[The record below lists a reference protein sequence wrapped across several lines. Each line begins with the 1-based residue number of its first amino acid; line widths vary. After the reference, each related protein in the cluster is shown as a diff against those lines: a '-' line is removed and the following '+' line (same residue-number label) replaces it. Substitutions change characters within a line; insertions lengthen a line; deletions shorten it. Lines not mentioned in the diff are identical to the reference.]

1 MILLKYSILTAV
13 PVILPVPVVVVYL
26 FFSRYFIAGISAGA
40 VKG

>member
-1 MILLKYSILTAV
+1 
-13 PVILPVPVVVVYL
+13 VISFIDAM